1 MKVSE
6 LIEMLK
12 DFDEDAQVHFNY
24 GYGDYWRTQVAPAV
38 CQVFDGMVVYSD
50 YHQMDKLIEDD
61 SDEDA
66 PRRVVV
72 IAWYE
77 AHQLGPVSFVAF
89 NFGLCYNYIGGARIR
104 VSWIHKDHTMN
115 KDFKKYIVRYNIR
128 MTDHTYR
135 IHNYAT
141 QQSKLDEANEM
152 LIELSDY
159 AEARSVI
166 DYIKNL

>member
-61 SDEDA
+61 SDEEA

-72 IAWYE
+72 IA
-77 AHQLGPVSFVAF
+77 
-89 NFGLCYNYIGGARIR
+89 
-104 VSWIHKDHTMN
+104 
-115 KDFKKYIVRYNIR
+115 
-128 MTDHTYR
+128 
-135 IHNYAT
+135 
-141 QQSKLDEANEM
+141 
-152 LIELSDY
+152 
-159 AEARSVI
+159 
-166 DYIKNL
+166 